1 MRIIN
6 TKIIGLT
13 LVCFFV
19 VPALVNAQNLV
30 ADGGEA
36 EIITSGF
43 QFTEGPYWHPDG
55 YLLFSDIPANTIY
68 RWTPGTTESKVFM
81 NPSGH
86 SNGITADSEGN
97 LILAQ
102 HDGMISVVNNNKKV
116 VVQAQSYDGK
126 RLNSP
131 NDLTVASDG
140 TIYFTDPP
148 FGVSDEDRE
157 LTFSGVYML
166 KPDGKPQLM
175 FDGFDLPNGVVLTA
189 DESTAYVN
197 NSSSGKIMAFDV
209 AENGQLTNGRD
220 FASVGAGEESGSA
233 DGMVI
238 DVEGRLY
245 STGPGGIHVFSA
257 DGEQVQMIEMPAR
270 VTNMGWG
277 GPENKILYLTTPSA
291 IYRMKMTT
299 EGVQK

>member
-1 MRIIN
+1 MGKIN

-13 LVCFFV
+13 LICFFI
-19 VPALVNAQNLV
+19 ATGLASAQSLV

-36 EIITSGF
+36 EKITSGF

-102 HDGMISVVNNNKKV
+102 HDGMVSVVNGDKKV

-131 NDLTVASDG
+131 NDVTVASDG

-166 KPDGKPQLM
+166 KPDSEPQLM
-175 FDGFDLPNGVVLTA
+175 FDGFDRPNGVVLTS

-197 NSSSGKIMAFDV
+197 NTSSGEIMAFDV
-209 AENGQLTNGRD
+209 ADNGELINGRD
-220 FASVGAGEESGSA
+220 FASVGAGEESGAA
-233 DGMVI
+233 DGMVV

-245 STGPGGIHVFSA
+245 STGPGGIYVFSA
-257 DGEQVQMIEMPAR
+257 DGEQIQMIEMPAR

-277 GPENKILYLTTPSA
+277 GSENKTLYLTTPSA

-299 EGVQK
+299 EGVRK

>member
-1 MRIIN
+1 MEKIN
-6 TKIIGLT
+6 IKIIGLT
-13 LVCFFV
+13 LICFFIV
-19 VPALVNAQNLV
+19 TVSGRAQSLV

-36 EIITSGF
+36 EEVTSGF

-55 YLLFSDIPANTIY
+55 YLLFSDIPANTIFK
-68 RWTPGTTESKVFM
+68 WTPGAKESKVFM

-86 SNGITADSEGN
+86 SNGITVGPEGN

-102 HDGMISVVNNNKKV
+102 HDGMISMVNSDKKV
-116 VVQAQSYDGK
+116 VVLARSYDGK

-148 FGVSDEDRE
+148 FGVSEEDQE

-175 FDGFDLPNGVVLTA
+175 FDGFDRPNGVVLSP
-189 DESTAYVN
+189 DESKVYVN
-197 NSSSGKIMAFDV
+197 NTSSGEIMVFDV
-209 AENGQLTNGRD
+209 AESGELTNGKD
-220 FASVGAGEESGSA
+220 FASVGAGEDSGAA
-233 DGMVI
+233 DGMVV

-245 STGPGGIHVFSA
+245 TTGPGGIYVFSPE
-257 DGEQVQMIEMPAR
+257 GKQIQMIEMPAR

-277 GPENKILYLTTPSA
+277 GSENKTLYLTTPSA

-299 EGVQK
+299 EGVLK